1 MEETIHIQSEAAR
14 EKITNIFCKLIA
26 FSGFASVVFYLFLKV
41 YELVLATGFIAVL
54 FLFFV
59 YINRTRYYK
68 ASRTA
73 IIIATNL
80 GVLIFSLYLGFESG
94 IYLYFFVSPLL
105 IYLLFDFNE
114 KKRIIGFIIM
124 YLVTFI
130 VIFVYDEAFFSLT
143 NKLSAEEIKLIY
155 SFNFCSAFI
164 LCFGLV
170 IYFANN
176 NDKYILNIMQNKQ
189 LLMQEVSLRTESEE
203 LLKKSLKE
211 REILL
216 SEVHHR
222 VKNNLSIIS
231 ALINMQIGNLKD
243 DSSKQIFEETKNRI
257 YAMALIHNLLY
268 QNNSFVKIDF
278 MQYVDKFCSNIIK
291 SYQKK
296 SNIKIEQKI
305 ENVEIDLNTAIPLA
319 LIMNELIMNSYKHAF
334 NNQNSGIINVSIKKI
349 EGNHLLFEVN
359 DNGVGMNE
367 ELLNSSTMGINIV
380 KALVEQIDAKMIYE
394 KNAGSHFKITI
405 PVVS

>member
-26 FSGFASVVFYLFLKV
+26 LSGLASVFFYLYLKV
-41 YELVLATGFIAVL
+41 YELALATGFIAVL

-73 IIIATNL
+73 IIVTTNL
-80 GVLIFSLYLGFESG
+80 GVLFFSLYLGFESG

-114 KKRIIGFIIM
+114 KKRIISFIMM
-124 YLVTFI
+124 YLITFL
-130 VIFVYDEAFFSLT
+130 VIFMNQKTFFSIS
-143 NKLSAEEIKLIY
+143 NKLSPEEIKLIY

-211 REILL
+211 REVLL

-278 MQYVDKFCSNIIK
+278 MQYVDKFCTNIIK
-291 SYQKK
+291 SYQNK

-319 LIMNELIMNSYKHAF
+319 LIMNELIMNAYKHAF

-405 PVVS
+405 PIVS